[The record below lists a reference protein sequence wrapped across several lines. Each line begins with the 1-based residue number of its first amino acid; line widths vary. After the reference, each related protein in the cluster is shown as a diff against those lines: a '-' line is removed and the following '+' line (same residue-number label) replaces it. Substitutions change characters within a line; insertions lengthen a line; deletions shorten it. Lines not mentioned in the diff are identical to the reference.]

1 MTPSIEGRYADPTLT
16 ELELAATTWLDGFY
30 QLEHLFNTRSWVIEL
45 SMGAASPELRF
56 AAVTHDAERFFPGG
70 PTDTP
75 ENGFD
80 NPDYLFAHSI
90 RSADIVEQWLR
101 GQQPAVD
108 EAFIKRVRMLVLR
121 HEIGGGAEADILQ
134 AADSLSF
141 LEIFDWLT
149 VDWIRRGVYTPE
161 RAKEKLR
168 WSVERIRAPLAVKK
182 ALPLYEAAVKTL
194 ESAGTIDIDL
204 KWRRHVASS
213 RRFQLGGAQVDADST
228 VQK

>member
-30 QLEHLFNTRSWVIEL
+30 QLEHLFNTRTWTIEL
-45 SMGAASPELRF
+45 TLGAASPELRF
-56 AAVTHDAERFFPGG
+56 AAITHDAERFFPGG
-70 PTDTP
+70 PADTP

-90 RSADIVEQWLR
+90 RSADIVEKWLR
-101 GQQPAVD
+101 TQQPAV
-108 EAFIKRVRMLVLR
+108 EETFIRRVRSLILR

-149 VDWIRRGVYTPE
+149 VDWVRRGIYTPE
-161 RAKEKLR
+161 RAREKLR
-168 WSVERIRAPLAVKK
+168 WSLERIRPHLAVKK

-194 ESAGTIDIDL
+194 ESADMIDADL
-204 KWRRHVASS
+204 KWRRQVASS
-213 RRFQLGGAQVDADST
+213 RSFHLGSA
-228 VQK
+228 